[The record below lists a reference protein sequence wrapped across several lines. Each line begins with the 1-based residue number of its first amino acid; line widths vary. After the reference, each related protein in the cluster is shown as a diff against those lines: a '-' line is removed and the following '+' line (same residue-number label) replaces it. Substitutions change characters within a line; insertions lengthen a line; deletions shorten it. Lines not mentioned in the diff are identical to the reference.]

1 MQRTLMN
8 VSSRFS
14 GVVALVVVLAL
25 TACAQPDDG
34 ATSAQSDDGPR
45 PAKVTADDY
54 QLQPTASGDGPV
66 GSVDADGNVA
76 PFGMA
81 SRAPRELPPAP
92 AAVAAAAAPPAAAQ
106 PLLAAAADPA
116 VEAPGAAIYGVH
128 CIACHG
134 ADARG
139 VQGLGLNLV
148 DSTLVNSWS
157 NADMVAFLQA
167 GRGMDSPEN
176 QSGVPMPAFNWM
188 PAEDLEAVSEYVQS
202 L

>member
-1 MQRTLMN
+1 MKPTLMN
-8 VSSRFS
+8 RMNN
-14 GVVALVVVLAL
+14 GAGIVALTAALLL
-25 TACAQPDDG
+25 TACAQPDDAATG
-34 ATSAQSDDGPR
+34 AQDTAPQ

-54 QLQPTASGDGPV
+54 RRQPTPAGDGPLA
-66 GSVDADGNVA
+66 SVDAAGNVA

-81 SRAPRELPPAP
+81 SRAPREVAPAPAP
-92 AAVAAAAAPPAAAQ
+92 AAAAAAGAAAQ

-116 VEAPGAAIYGVH
+116 IEAPGAAVYGVH

-148 DSTLVNSWS
+148 DSQLVDGWS
-157 NADMVAFLQA
+157 TAEMVAFLQA
-167 GRGMDSPEN
+167 GRGMDSPDN
-176 QSGVPMPAFNWM
+176 QSGVPMPAFSWM
-188 PAEDLEAVSEYVQS
+188 PAADLEAVSEYVQS